1 MKNKFIAWKAS
12 VVQCRHSFTLLVL
25 TKEDI
30 TPDERIEVETL
41 CALGIELIKSE
52 SSYKLREAGR
62 LVELRFRLS
71 SKNAL

>member
-1 MKNKFIAWKAS
+1 VSAINEQRKLSEHYADVCKEIFG
-12 VVQCRHSFTLLVL
+12 
-25 TKEDI
+25 KEDI